1 MRVSYTWLKE
11 LVEIPYTVQE
21 LGEVLTQQG
30 MAVDALEHWGRPYEN
45 IVVGVVREVAKHPNA
60 DALTVCRVD
69 VGKEVLQIVC
79 GAPNVRA
86 GQHVPV
92 ALIGARVGDM
102 TIKKSKLRGVESYGM
117 CCAADELGI
126 SSDHAG
132 LLILDERLAAGTPFE
147 SVVSGED
154 FIYELDI
161 PNNRPDLLSHI
172 GIAREIWA
180 HLCNKEGRAAAYEL
194 PPIFMEEDEAA
205 AAEAIAVRVEAPAL
219 CPRYIARVIDGVR
232 IGAAPLWMQ
241 ARLYRLGMRPIN
253 NVVDITNY
261 VMMEYGHPLHAF
273 DGVRLAGRQIVVR
286 RARAG
291 EVLVTLDGAPRTLD
305 EEMLVIADGERG
317 IALAGVMGGENTEV
331 TDATGQIVLES
342 AYFDAAAIRRAAKLL
357 NVHSESSRRFERG
370 VRGAVE
376 AASRR
381 AAQLMALY
389 AGGRVRRGMVNV
401 GHEEPPRV
409 VRVKL
414 SRCAE
419 LLGMALEESA
429 VKRVLRALGYECV
442 EQAGGCE
449 IMVPPHRV
457 DVAESADIAE
467 EIARLCGYERVPVE
481 MDAPF
486 RSMAPVA
493 GVYGCRAAVR
503 GALVAAGLY
512 EAYNPSLVSV
522 ELLARAGVETAGERS
537 EPIALA
543 NATTQEQS
551 VLRTAL
557 YPGLLRNVQH
567 NIAHG
572 AQSVRLFELGRVYQR
587 TAQAGRF
594 EEYERCG
601 LVLWGA
607 AEEQGVWAKERQC
620 DVYDMK
626 GVVEHL
632 LAELGIEGVEYRGV
646 VRPGLHPGRTAVI
659 TGGSTRT
666 EIGWLGELNPAVG
679 RAWDVHEPVVVA
691 ELDVAALAALRKTST
706 RYTRL
711 PRFPAA
717 TRDLALIVPAATT
730 HAEIMGVIWQHGGPL
745 LRGAKV
751 FDRYQGGQV
760 PEGHVSMAYHIE
772 YRSDERTLTDAEVEA
787 AHAALVTA
795 LQKELGAQV
804 RA

>member
-11 LVEIPYTVQE
+11 LVEMPYSAAE
-21 LGEVLTQQG
+21 LGAVLTQEG
-30 MAVDALEHWGRPYEN
+30 LAVDALEHWGRPYEN
-45 IVVGVVREVAKHPNA
+45 IVVGAVRAVAMHPNA
-60 DALTVCRVD
+60 DTLTVCRVD

-92 ALIGARVGDM
+92 ALIGARLGGR
-102 TIKKSKLRGVESYGM
+102 TIKKSTLRGVESYGM

-126 SSDHAG
+126 SGDHAG
-132 LLILDERLAAGTPFE
+132 LLILDEGLAPGTPFE
-147 SVVSGED
+147 SVVAGED

-180 HLCNKEGRAAAYEL
+180 HLRRKEGRAAAYEL
-194 PPIFMEEDEAA
+194 PPIVMEEGEAA
-205 AAEAIAVRVEAPAL
+205 AAEAIGVRVEARAL

-232 IGAAPLWMQ
+232 IGASPLWMQ
-241 ARLYRLGMRPIN
+241 ARLYRLGLRPIN

-261 VMMEYGHPLHAF
+261 VLLEYGQPLHAF
-273 DGVRLAGRQIVVR
+273 DGARLAGRQIVVR
-286 RARAG
+286 QARAG
-291 EVLVTLDGAPRTLD
+291 EELVTLDGAPRTLD
-305 EEMLVIADGERG
+305 EQMLVIADAERA
-317 IALAGVMGGENTEV
+317 IALAGVMGGQNTEV
-331 TDATGQIVLES
+331 TDATEQIMLES
-342 AYFDAAAIRRAAKLL
+342 AYFNAAAIRRAAKLL
-357 NVHSESSRRFERG
+357 NLHSESSKRFERG
-370 VRGAVE
+370 VRGAAE

-381 AAQLMALY
+381 AAQLMAMY
-389 AGGRVRRGMVNV
+389 AGGRVRRGMVN
-401 GHEEPPRV
+401 EEQQEPARV
-409 VRVKL
+409 VRVTL

-419 LLGMALEESA
+419 LLGMPLEEAA
-429 VKRVLRALGYECV
+429 VKTVLSALGYECRV
-442 EQAGGCE
+442 QGGGWE

-457 DVAESADIAE
+457 DVGECADIAE
-467 EIARLCGYERVPVE
+467 DIARVCGYESVPVD

-486 RSMAPVA
+486 RSLAQVP
-493 GVYGCRAAVR
+493 GVYACRTAVR
-503 GALVAAGLY
+503 SALVAAGLY
-512 EAYNPSLVSV
+512 EAYNPSLVSE

-537 EPIALA
+537 EPIAIA

-557 YPGLLRNVQH
+557 YPGLIRNVQH

-572 AQSVRLFELGRVYQR
+572 ATSVRLFELGRVYKR
-587 TAQAGRF
+587 TGQAGIF

-607 AEEQGVWAKERQC
+607 AEEQGVWTKERLC

-626 GVVEHL
+626 GVIEQV

-646 VRPGLHPGRTAVI
+646 ERAGLHPGRTAVI
-659 TGGSTRT
+659 SGGSTST
-666 EIGWLGELNPAVG
+666 EIGWFGELNPAVG
-679 RAWDVHEPVVVA
+679 RAWDVHDAVVVA
-691 ELDVAALAALRKTST
+691 ELDVAVLAGLRKTSM

-717 TRDLALIVPAATT
+717 TRDVALIIPAATT
-730 HAEIMGVIWQHGGPL
+730 QAEIMRVIRQHGGPL
-745 LRGAKV
+745 LRGARV

-772 YRSDERTLTDAEVEA
+772 YRSDERTLTDEEVEA
-787 AHAALVTA
+787 AHASLVSA